1 MYGEEAWEYAT
12 NQVQKSPFVWFCLV
26 KVWTSHF
33 YGPGWGYLF
42 PVDIQSNDEL
52 GLVMME
58 RNECL
63 DLIETFKLYI
73 YVTVVMTILP
83 SQQISL

>member
-1 MYGEEAWEYAT
+1 MYGEEAWEYAR

-33 YGPGWGYLF
+33 YGSEWSYLF
-42 PVDIQSNDEL
+42 QVDIQSNDEL

-58 RNECL
+58 RNACL
-63 DLIETFKLYI
+63 SLRLLSYI
-73 YVTVVMTILP
+73 CYLGYDHTTK
-83 SQQISL
+83 STN